1 MTARLGVPQVLPLE
15 VNPVDDRDAVAS
27 EPCFASPAQC
37 PLIRSCLKKTCR
49 PSRTLLKKTCTKWD
63 SWQLCHQGKYSIER
77 LMAMDNYYRTTSVL
91 RMLLVCIMTP
101 LPALV
106 ISILIELIPLQSPH
120 AGAFANW
127 GFWIRN
133 WVTLFIMI
141 MAMTT
146 QVKVIIPELP
156 FTTAK
161 CLIISAMA
169 TSIYISIGILIGGYI
184 VFPIPFMSVL
194 GGVPGVAIAC
204 ATVLL
209 VLRIRPSTM
218 DPAQRTQLARFFR
231 ICFSSGLLL
240 ITYPAY
246 NVAFVAS
253 NTTAQGLLIV
263 ALQVMKIGAKNVTA
277 KALAHLEDYLPEYVV
292 FLVEVFNALY
302 LTSCLQATNSIQTV
316 MLIFGLDCALVVWE
330 MFEVKRR
337 STVME
342 RLISECSKRNPSSSN
357 LDFLAFAIDICS
369 KTDKLHRKVTREIS
383 LRACL
388 KHNVSPGH
396 AKLLETLEAHHMFS
410 LGGRERRES
419 HTASGSRVFPL
430 RDASL
435 PPMAPVLRGPR
446 PSTLTRDTTAVARDA
461 LMGAT
466 KSTGARA
473 FEDAFRSFDPEHQHG
488 TNLLVETLQGLFH
501 VEYLVLVEYVE
512 CIVPFVYVAYSAVR
526 SRLPSDA
533 FYPHS
538 LTNTSHEE
546 GAEWS
551 FLSSVVLYT
560 AFELLSLVLLN
571 MLYWW
576 KFRFLPLYQLA
587 FVLENQFELIQSK
600 LVLWIVLLLQFE
612 LYHYGADFTFR
623 FSWIKGDHQRVV
635 GNLW

>member
-1 MTARLGVPQVLPLE
+1 MGSRSSRVVPEPIEGPDASIQGAEGHEEHELHLGRCDRLVHAL
-15 VNPVDDRDAVAS
+15 
-27 EPCFASPAQC
+27 
-37 PLIRSCLKKTCR
+37 RSLFKLAWTTWG
-49 PSRTLLKKTCTKWD
+49 SL
-63 SWQLCHQGKYSIER
+63 QLCHQGKYSIER

-302 LTSCLQATNSIQTV
+302 LTSCMQNSNSMYMIILITV
-316 MLIFGLDCALVVWE
+316 MDYGQSLWE
-330 MFEVKRR
+330 LYTIKTRANTMHQLFEA
-337 STVME
+337 
-342 RLISECSKRNPSSSN
+342 CWKRNPSASN
-357 LDFLAFAIDICS
+357 FDFLAFAIYICR
-369 KTDKLHRKVTREIS
+369 KADKINRKEAKQIN

-388 KHNVSPGH
+388 KHSVSVEH
-396 AKLLETLEAHHMFS
+396 AALLNRLEAQKLFS
-410 LGGRERRES
+410 KGGRERRQ
-419 HTASGSRVFPL
+419 
-430 RDASL
+430 SL
-435 PPMAPVLRGPR
+435 VSPSSQAVVITPFSSTSNGRKRSSFMDMR
-446 PSTLTRDTTAVARDA
+446 PSSREGVRKGSILDSFATATGVLTYIQAFKSLSLKDQHS
-461 LMGAT
+461 T
-466 KSTGARA
+466 K
-473 FEDAFRSFDPEHQHG
+473 
-488 TNLLVETLQGLFH
+488 LLLETLHSLFH
-501 VEYLVLVEYVE
+501 IECLVLVEYVE
-512 CIVPFVYVAYSAVR
+512 CIVPFIYFIYSAAR
-526 SRLPSDA
+526 SQLPSNEY
-533 FYPHS
+533 YPNRRHIP
-538 LTNTSHEE
+538 E
-546 GAEWS
+546 GSFDRKLLGNVALYTGLS
-551 FLSSVVLYT
+551 FLSFVI
-560 AFELLSLVLLN
+560 LN
-571 MLYWW
+571 VLYWW

-587 FVLENQFELIQSK
+587 FVLENQLELVQSK
-600 LVLWIVLLLQFE
+600 LVLWIIFLLQFE

-623 FSWIKGDHQRVV
+623 FTWLENK
-635 GNLW
+635 